1 MGPRLQKEIV
11 IPHLLSF
18 PGCEELANE
27 QSIRESI
34 YGDGQGR
41 KRPRSL
47 RGSDSASGI
56 QVGYRRLACP
66 LSVSESSGWKD

>member
-1 MGPRLQKEIV
+1 MEPRLQKEIM
-11 IPHLLSF
+11 ILRLLSF
-18 PGCEELANE
+18 PGCEDLANE

-41 KRPRSL
+41 KRPCSL
-47 RGSDSASGI
+47 RGSGSASGI
-56 QVGYRRLACP
+56 RVGYRSLACP